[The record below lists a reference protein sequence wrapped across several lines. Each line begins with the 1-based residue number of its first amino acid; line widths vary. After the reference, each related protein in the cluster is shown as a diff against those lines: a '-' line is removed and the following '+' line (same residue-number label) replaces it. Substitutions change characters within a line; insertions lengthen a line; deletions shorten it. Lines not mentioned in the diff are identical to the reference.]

1 MKISLKWLNEYVD
14 IKDYFSKPQELAD
27 LLTNTGL
34 EVDAVANL
42 SEQFQNIVV
51 GQVSELGK
59 HPDADKLTVC
69 QIDAGEG
76 SLRQIICGAKNHK
89 QGDKVVVTLP
99 GAVLP
104 GDFKI
109 KDSKIRGVESK
120 GMLASESELGLADEA
135 EGILILPADAPV
147 GTAFAE
153 YAGLDDVIL
162 EISVTPNRADCMS
175 HVGLAREVA
184 CLLGRP
190 YELPVS
196 DFDGKG
202 GATSD
207 LVNLSLNNADL
218 CPRYAGRGIFG
229 VKVGPSPAWLKTRLE
244 AVDIN
249 SINNVVDV
257 TNYVMLELGQ
267 PLHAFDAAEI
277 AGKKII
283 VENSQKGETFKTLDG
298 TEIKLTGEELTIRD
312 GERPVALAG
321 VVGGLN
327 SGVTESTKDIFLEA
341 AFFTNEGVRHTSR
354 RFGIETDSAQRFS
367 RGTDP
372 DGVLKAMNRAAQ
384 LIQEVAGG
392 SISKDFFDEYPKP
405 LKHDPIKV
413 GVDFVSQK
421 MGYPVDGADFSQW
434 MVRLGCQVK
443 ELGDGQFEVQ
453 PPAFRWDLFHDVDLV
468 EEYGRLNGYDKIP
481 EVMPALNSEPSASAP
496 EFIHENH
503 LCDLLA
509 REGFFQAVNYRF
521 LSRKHQDEFLGDKS
535 RLGSVG
541 LAPVGETVT
550 VRNPLSEELG
560 VMRESLLPGLFENA
574 LHNYRHGKETG
585 RLFEV
590 DQVFGNTGDGYGQS
604 ARVGLMAWGQT
615 TGLWDGKGARP
626 AVFDLKSAL
635 ERTCAR
641 IQINNVDWRTLK
653 TDQVPDFLHPK
664 QCAGIFVEGR
674 MIGVVGSLHPQIL
687 EENKIRHSMAVAE
700 LDLSALMRGQPR
712 IIKAKSISKFPAV
725 ERDLAVVLPS
735 DLEASKVQKE
745 IQKAGAPLVQSVKVF
760 DVFEGGNLK
769 DGERSVSFRML
780 CQKMDGTLS
789 DEELKGLQ
797 GKVIASLEKKL
808 KVALR

>member
-14 IKDYFSKPQELAD
+14 IKDYFSRPQELAD
-27 LLTNTGL
+27 ILTNSGL

-42 SEQFQNIVV
+42 KEQFENIVV

-120 GMLASESELGLADEA
+120 GMLASESELGLAESAD
-135 EGILILPADAPV
+135 GIMILPADAPV
-147 GTAFAE
+147 GTPFAE

-184 CLLGRP
+184 CLLGRA

-196 DFDGKG
+196 DFEAKG
-202 GATSD
+202 GATAE
-207 LVNLSLNNADL
+207 LVTVSLTNADL
-218 CPRYAGRGIFG
+218 CPRYAGRAIFG
-229 VKVGPSPAWLKTRLE
+229 VKVGPSPAWLRSRLE

-267 PLHAFDAAEI
+267 PLHAFDAGVI
-277 AGKKII
+277 ADKKII
-283 VENSQKGETFKTLDG
+283 IENSQKGESFKTLDG
-298 TEIKLTGEELTIRD
+298 TEIELTGEELTIRD

-327 SGVTESTKDIFLEA
+327 SGVAESTADIFLES

-372 DGVLKAMNRAAQ
+372 DGVLQAMNRAAQ
-384 LIQEVAGG
+384 LIQQVAGG
-392 SISKDFFDEYPKP
+392 TISKDFYDEYPKP
-405 LKHDPIKV
+405 LKHEPISV
-413 GVDFVSQK
+413 SVEFVSQK
-421 MGYPVDGADFSQW
+421 MGYPVEAEDFSQW

-443 ELGDGQFEVQ
+443 DVGHGKFEVQ

-481 EVMPALNSEPSASAP
+481 EVMPALHSEPSTDAT
-496 EFIHENH
+496 EFFAENRVA
-503 LCDLLA
+503 DLLA

-521 LSRKHQDEFLGDKS
+521 LSRNVQDEFLGDRS
-535 RLGSVG
+535 RLDSVG

-550 VRNPLSEELG
+550 LRNPLSEELG
-560 VMRESLLPGLFENA
+560 VMRESLLPGLFQNA
-574 LHNYRHGKETG
+574 LHNYRHGKDWG

-590 DQVFGNTGDGYGQS
+590 DQVFGKTSDGYAQS
-604 ARVGLMAWGQT
+604 ARLGLVAWGQVQ
-615 TGLWDGKGARP
+615 GLWSANTDRP
-626 AVFDLKSAL
+626 VVFDLKATL
-635 ERTCAR
+635 ERSCAR
-641 IQINNVDWRTLK
+641 LQINNVDWRALQA
-653 TDQVPDFLHPK
+653 DQVPDFLHPR
-664 QCAGIFVEGR
+664 QCSGIFVEGR
-674 MIGVVGSLHPQIL
+674 MIGVVGSVHPQIL
-687 EENKIRHSMAVAE
+687 EANKIRTSMGVAE
-700 LDLSALMRGQPR
+700 LDLGALMRGQPR
-712 IIKAKSISKFPAV
+712 VIKAKSISKFPAV
-725 ERDLAVVLPS
+725 ERDLAVVLPA
-735 DLEASKVQKE
+735 DLAASRVQKE
-745 IQKAGAPLVQSVKVF
+745 IQKAGAPLVQQVSVF

-769 DGERSVSFRML
+769 SGERSVSFRML

-797 GKVIASLEKKL
+797 SKVIASLEKKL